1 MLTKKSS
8 KTLPK
13 KIINET
19 SDLQY
24 ILFSLRLLESE
35 QFLMIEFSSNLG
47 AKNSNYF
54 FNEKIV
60 VNCCIG

>member
-24 ILFSLRLLESE
+24 ILFSVRLLESE
-35 QFLMIEFSSNLG
+35 QFLMIEF
-47 AKNSNYF
+47 F
-54 FNEKIV
+54 FQFGSEK
-60 VNCCIG
+60 